1 MDFYRLLGYFSG
13 LLFIK
18 PEMDLSVLWRTAA
31 LVHFLDAILCCVIAK
46 YSGRSKKLWTV
57 VGAICGIW
65 ALAVIFLLPEK
76 SDLKAPPSSEEQ
88 TKAFK

>member
-1 MDFYRLLGYFSG
+1 
-13 LLFIK
+13 
-18 PEMDLSVLWRTAA
+18 
-31 LVHFLDAILCCVIAK
+31 
-46 YSGRSKKLWTV
+46 

>member
-13 LLFIK
+13 LLFVK
-18 PEMDLSVLWRTAA
+18 PEMDVSALWRTAA

-57 VGAICGIW
+57 AGAICGIW